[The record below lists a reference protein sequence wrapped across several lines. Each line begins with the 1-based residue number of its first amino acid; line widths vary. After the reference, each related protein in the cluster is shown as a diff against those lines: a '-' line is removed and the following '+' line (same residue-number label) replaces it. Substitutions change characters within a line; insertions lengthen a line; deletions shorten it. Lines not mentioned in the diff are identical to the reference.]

1 MLRKVK
7 EPSQSDEVLAVKD
20 EESERPIPTAWR
32 QQFREIVD
40 AFVVG
45 DFGLG
50 VGIRGVPPVSAD
62 RASLIRDYIEG
73 YGATLVALPEETW
86 DSSVCIWYG
95 DHWAALVDLW
105 TEQEGRSDLVLHTRV
120 RELDSGFSIEV
131 DLVYVP

>member
-1 MLRKVK
+1 MK

-32 QQFREIVD
+32 QQICEIVD

-45 DFGLG
+45 DFGLDA
-50 VGIRGVPPVSAD
+50 GISGVPPVSAD
-62 RASLIRDYIEG
+62 RASQIRDYVEG
-73 YGATLVALPEETW
+73 YGATLVALPEQTW

-120 RELDSGFSIEV
+120 REQDSGFSIEV